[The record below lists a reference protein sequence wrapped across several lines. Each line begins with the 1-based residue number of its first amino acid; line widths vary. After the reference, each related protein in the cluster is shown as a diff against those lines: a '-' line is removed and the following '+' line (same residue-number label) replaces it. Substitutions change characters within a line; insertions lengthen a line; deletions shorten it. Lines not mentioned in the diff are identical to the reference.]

1 MAMVKRRPK
10 ARFLMIQGTA
20 SHVGKSRI
28 VAALCRIFANR
39 GLRVA
44 PFKAQNMALNS
55 AVTSDSGEIG
65 RSTAEQARAARIEPR
80 VEMNPLLLKPKS
92 DSVAQLMVMGQPYGD
107 FSAADN
113 FKVAEKLTRFKR
125 QIVKE
130 ALRVLA
136 AEFEV
141 IIIEGA
147 GSPAEVNLR
156 PYDVVNMAVASLV
169 HAPVLLVAD
178 IDKGGALASLVGTM
192 VLLTPDEKS
201 LVKGLILNK
210 FRGDETILKSALSFL
225 HRETGVQVLG
235 VIPFYKDLDQLAEED
250 ALPENAMGDS
260 NPEIDIAIVYHPHLA
275 NFTDFSPLAMEPR
288 VRIRY
293 VRSPRSLGNPDA
305 ILLPGTKNTSHD
317 LKAMM
322 ETGLAGQI
330 QAQAQLGTPVI
341 GICGG
346 YQMMGQRLFDPNRL
360 ESDQK
365 ELTGLRLLDSV
376 TTFQADKRINL
387 VRARPIGGMPFLAE
401 RDYKV
406 EGYEIRHGSTKK
418 RPGLRPAFQVF
429 TAGDGKKPEGAVSR
443 NGLIFGTY
451 LHDLFTH
458 NRFRRD
464 FVNALRTRKGLS
476 PLGHPIVDIQQQT
489 EDAIE
494 RWAAVVKQHLD
505 TDSLMAMMDKS
516 YV

>member
-1 MAMVKRRPK
+1 
-10 ARFLMIQGTA
+10 MIQGTA

-55 AVTSDSGEIG
+55 AVTADGGEIG
-65 RSTAEQARAARIEPR
+65 RSTAEQARAARVQTR
-80 VEMNPLLLKPKS
+80 VEMNPLLLKPKT
-92 DSVAQLMVMGQPYGD
+92 DDVAQLMVMGQPYGD

-113 FKVAEKLTRFKR
+113 FHSAEKLTLFKR

-136 AEFEV
+136 AEFEL

-156 PYDVVNMAVASLV
+156 RFDVVNMAVATLAN
-169 HAPVLLVAD
+169 APVLLVAD

-192 VLLTPDEKS
+192 ALLKHEERT

-210 FRGDETILKSALSFL
+210 FRGDEIILRPALSFL
-225 HRETGVQVLG
+225 YRKTGVPVLG
-235 VIPFYKDLDQLAEED
+235 VIPFHSGLDRLAEED
-250 ALPENAMGDS
+250 ALPHEVMGDS
-260 NPEIDIAIVYHPHLA
+260 DPEVDIAIVYHPHLA
-275 NFTDFSPLAMEPR
+275 NFTDFNPLAIEPR
-288 VRIRY
+288 VRVRY
-293 VRSPRSLGNPDA
+293 VRSNQSLGNPDA

-360 ESDQK
+360 ESDQE
-365 ELTGLRLLDSV
+365 ELTGLRLLNSV
-376 TTFQADKRINL
+376 TTFQTDKRINL

-401 RDYKV
+401 RDYQV
-406 EGYEIRHGSTKK
+406 EGYEIHHGSTKK
-418 RPGLRPAFQVF
+418 QPGLRPAFQML
-429 TAGDGKKPEGAVSR
+429 TAGNDKKSEGAVSR

-505 TDSLMAMMDKS
+505 TDSLMAMMGKS